1 MSDNERA
8 ELGERVAVLEA
19 LFKQHEEGAATRKAE
34 LSKQLDGITDK
45 LNAQQCAVH
54 TVNMLAMQGQITG
67 IKEKEIPRLDKR
79 IDDVDLKA
87 GSRLS
92 FLEKC
97 FWVASGG
104 FAVIVALLKWVI
116 K

>member
-19 LFKQHEEGAATRKAE
+19 LLQKHEEGALARKAE
-34 LSKQLDGITDK
+34 LSKTLDDITNK
-45 LNAQQCAVH
+45 LSAQQCAVH
-54 TVNMLAMQGQITG
+54 TVNMLAMQGQISG
-67 IKEKEIPRLDKR
+67 IKDKDLPRIEKK
-79 IDDVDLKA
+79 IDDSDLRH
-87 GSRLS
+87 GSRLT

-104 FAVIVALLKWVI
+104 FAVIIALLKWVI